1 MKKIEK
7 NEILLF
13 FGQWTSKVGDIIF
26 DYINSIVI
34 VSVFQSSSLILAIY
48 QSSQT
53 FINVLFNLIGGTI
66 ADIGERKKI
75 LIISDF
81 LSALICLIASFFIN
95 SNHMAIAL
103 ILANIGL
110 ALIFSFS
117 SPTFRSIIPEMVHS
131 DRIGFFNSI
140 SNVGFELIGMVCPVI
155 GLALIN
161 FIGAREALLVNAV
174 TFAISAVSE
183 IFLVSNIKRNENK
196 IEKKNIFIEILEGLK
211 YLWNHKK
218 IFILVIISALINFF
232 LAGYN
237 LLLPYTEVMY
247 EKGFYGKILVASAIG
262 GICGSFINSKIPS
275 KFTNRGTIMGLFLM
289 ITGISTISFP
299 IFSFNRNIFISLI
312 PFVLFSIALTMF
324 NINFMSFVQ
333 MNVNE
338 RYLGRVF
345 SVIFTI
351 AVAFMPVGS
360 FFFSKFC
367 DITNINSFYIIG
379 IGILSLSVICILL
392 FLKNNETKIN

>member
-183 IFLVSNIKRNENK
+183 IFLVSNIKRN
-196 IEKKNIFIEILEGLK
+196 
-211 YLWNHKK
+211 
-218 IFILVIISALINFF
+218 
-232 LAGYN
+232 
-237 LLLPYTEVMY
+237 
-247 EKGFYGKILVASAIG
+247 
-262 GICGSFINSKIPS
+262 
-275 KFTNRGTIMGLFLM
+275 
-289 ITGISTISFP
+289 
-299 IFSFNRNIFISLI
+299 
-312 PFVLFSIALTMF
+312 
-324 NINFMSFVQ
+324 
-333 MNVNE
+333 
-338 RYLGRVF
+338 
-345 SVIFTI
+345 
-351 AVAFMPVGS
+351 
-360 FFFSKFC
+360 
-367 DITNINSFYIIG
+367 
-379 IGILSLSVICILL
+379 
-392 FLKNNETKIN
+392 